1 MIDFRIQ
8 DRFVL
13 KQLKEGR
20 LASATGVLINAGE
33 LYIEHESGDIYSLHD
48 TSPIDFFGDLIYEED
63 DYASVEGIDL
73 DIQDIYIRV
82 FTETTDF
89 APYPELGADISDLKG
104 MFNEESTAQ
113 LGVDKLIYAM
123 TRDGR
128 FTMSDVSVDVVPLS
142 SEQLL
147 FYITLHTDDGD
158 VNIPVPFEL

>member
-63 DYASVEGIDL
+63 DYASVEGTDL
-73 DIQDIYIRV
+73 DIQDIYQGVYRDDRLHPIRR
-82 FTETTDF
+82 
-89 APYPELGADISDLKG
+89 LDISDLKG

-113 LGVDKLIYAM
+113 
-123 TRDGR
+123 RCR
-128 FTMSDVSVDVVPLS
+128 
-142 SEQLL
+142 
-147 FYITLHTDDGD
+147 
-158 VNIPVPFEL
+158 